1 MSGMDLKEQKYVCTL
16 AECGTLVQAAEK
28 LFITQPA
35 LSLYIT
41 NLEKT
46 LGLPL
51 FERRGKK
58 FNRLQIEIAAEM
70 ADQLDAVLPEAEHI
84 RPFSK
89 PN

>member
-51 FERRGKK
+51 FDTPRDRTAQRE
-58 FNRLQIEIAAEM
+58 LAA
-70 ADQLDAVLPEAEHI
+70 AAGACRV
-84 RPFSK
+84 
-89 PN
+89 